1 MERIGRYPFRI
12 HVPAPSPGP
21 APGAVLGILRS
32 AESLK
37 TTIGENAAPSPSPVP
52 AQEARVSGERSDPA
66 PKGGPEMSSPRAS
79 LRRGGAPFLGTRK

>member
-1 MERIGRYPFRI
+1 MERIGRFPFRI

-52 AQEARVSGERSDPA
+52 AQEARGGKRPDPA

-79 LRRGGAPFLGTRK
+79 VNLGGAPFLGTRR